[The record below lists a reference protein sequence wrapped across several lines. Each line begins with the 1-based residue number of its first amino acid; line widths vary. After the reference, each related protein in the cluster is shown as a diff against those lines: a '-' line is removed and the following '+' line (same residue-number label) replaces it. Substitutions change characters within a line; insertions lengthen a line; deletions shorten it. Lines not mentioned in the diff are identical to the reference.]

1 MLLPYSNATVESRIL
16 TLTNSTNFSIDRA
29 LYKSKIPTKAPN
41 SSYVYRFSTS
51 FIFSQSFSFSM
62 ESSSFPQNLMFQFLI
77 TLYSNHHTL
86 RITMREILYRKAN

>member
-41 SSYVYRFSTS
+41 SSYVYCFSTS
-51 FIFSQSFSFSM
+51 FIFSQSFNFSM